1 MHEEWQPPAHCPC
14 SCCTVLLRRG
24 SWLRFGC
31 HEAVMIAA
39 VASWTCVLI
48 SLLCTAVV
56 EEVHRERHSGEAG
69 QEVGQELHK
78 PGEGGRAVPDSP
90 AP

>member
-1 MHEEWQPPAHCPC
+1 
-14 SCCTVLLRRG
+14 
-24 SWLRFGC
+24 
-31 HEAVMIAA
+31 MIAA